1 MSGFEG
7 GGRRRIGEWPREWLA
22 IRLSSKRAYLLP
34 SITVES
40 LLWSLVEPEARQL
53 PAPQAHTQVHC
64 PFLHSL
70 SLFTSSIANLSWA
83 TCSQVK
89 LKLSDSQRGARGV
102 ALAAS
107 PAPSRISSGQVLHR
121 RRASFSMRAPTR
133 PDPMIVLFCLFAN
146 CQKRRQAKLTA
157 AGTARCTDEL
167 YDNVFNSSATTFAL

>member
-1 MSGFEG
+1 MAKGMACHSIELQKGIPFAEHHSGKPF
-7 GGRRRIGEWPREWLA
+7 
-22 IRLSSKRAYLLP
+22 
-34 SITVES
+34 
-40 LLWSLVEPEARQL
+40 VEPCRARSK
-53 PAPQAHTQVHC
+53 ATAGATGTHTQVHC